1 MLTHLGNIS
10 LRDNVISS
18 KKGDNMNKEDLK
30 EVKTQDMA
38 EELLHEKADELLE
51 AEVELAE
58 KSIEETIAELETLR
72 VEKDKLYDQYMRAVA
87 ESQNIARRAEIDV
100 ANAHK
105 YALDK
110 FVKDLLPII
119 DAMELEMKA
128 VDENSSDELKRFR
141 EGSQLMYKMLL
152 STCEKYGVKQLN
164 PEGEKL
170 NPELHQAISIIPHEG
185 YETNQ
190 IITVA
195 QHGYLLNDRLIRP
208 AQVIVA
214 K

>member
-1 MLTHLGNIS
+1 MTKENLATQDTEDNIEEIVEAEEVTTE
-10 LRDNVISS
+10 DNVDDQSAEI
-18 KKGDNMNKEDLK
+18 EALK
-30 EVKTQDMA
+30 
-38 EELLHEKADELLE
+38 
-51 AEVELAE
+51 AE
-58 KSIEETIAELETLR
+58 KE
-72 VEKDKLYDQYMRAVA
+72 KLYDQYIRAVA
-87 ESQNIARRAEIDV
+87 EAQNVSRRAELDV
-100 ANAHK
+100 SNAHK

-119 DAMELEMKA
+119 DAMELEMRA
-128 VDENSSDELKRFR
+128 VDENSSEELKRFR

-152 STCEKYGVKQLN
+152 GVCEKYGVQQIN

-170 NPELHQAISIIPHEG
+170 NPEFHQAISMIPHDG

-195 QHGYLLNDRLIRP
+195 QNGYLLNDRLIRA

>member
-1 MLTHLGNIS
+1 MTKENLTETDAQ
-10 LRDNVISS
+10 DNLEDVIDAGAESS
-18 KKGDNMNKEDLK
+18 GDEAV
-30 EVKTQDMA
+30 EHV
-38 EELLHEKADELLE
+38 
-51 AEVELAE
+51 AEVDALKAE
-58 KSIEETIAELETLR
+58 K
-72 VEKDKLYDQYMRAVA
+72 EKIYDQYIRAVA
-87 ESQNIARRAEIDV
+87 EVQNVTRRAEIDV
-100 ANAHK
+100 AHAHK
-105 YALDK
+105 FALDK

-128 VDENSSDELKRFR
+128 VDENSSEELKRFR

-152 STCEKYGVKQLN
+152 GVCEKYGVKQIN

-170 NPELHQAISIIPHEG
+170 NPEYHQAISMIPHDG

-195 QHGYLLNDRLIRP
+195 QNGYLLNDRLIRA

-214 K
+214 Q

>member
-1 MLTHLGNIS
+1 MT
-10 LRDNVISS
+10 
-18 KKGDNMNKEDLK
+18 KENLIETETVENLEEIVDA
-30 EVKTQDMA
+30 DA
-38 EELLHEKADELLE
+38 EQEAEGVDVCV
-51 AEVELAE
+51 AEVEALKAE
-58 KSIEETIAELETLR
+58 KT
-72 VEKDKLYDQYMRAVA
+72 KLYDQYVRAVA
-87 ESQNIARRAEIDV
+87 ESQNAARRAEIDV

-152 STCEKYGVKQLN
+152 GVCEKYGVKQIS

-170 NPELHQAISIIPHEG
+170 NPELHQAISMIPHDG

-195 QHGYLLNDRLIRP
+195 QNGYLLNDRLIRA

>member
-1 MLTHLGNIS
+1 MT
-10 LRDNVISS
+10 
-18 KKGDNMNKEDLK
+18 KENLA
-30 EVKTQDMA
+30 TQDTEDNIEEIVEA
-38 EELLHEKADELLE
+38 EEVTTEENVDDQSAEIE
-51 AEVELAE
+51 ALKAE
-58 KSIEETIAELETLR
+58 KE
-72 VEKDKLYDQYMRAVA
+72 KLYDQYIRAVA
-87 ESQNIARRAEIDV
+87 EAQNVSRRAELDV
-100 ANAHK
+100 SNAHK

-119 DAMELEMKA
+119 DAMELEMRA
-128 VDENSSDELKRFR
+128 VDENSSEELKRFR

-152 STCEKYGVKQLN
+152 GVCEKYGVQQIN

-170 NPELHQAISIIPHEG
+170 NPEFHQAISMIPHEG

-195 QHGYLLNDRLIRP
+195 QNGYLLNDRLIRA

>member
-1 MLTHLGNIS
+1 MA
-10 LRDNVISS
+10 VYF
-18 KKGDNMNKEDLK
+18 KEHSPERGSRKMTK
-30 EVKTQDMA
+30 ENLATQDTEDNIEEIVEA
-38 EELLHEKADELLE
+38 EEVTTEENVDDQSAEIE
-51 AEVELAE
+51 ALKAE
-58 KSIEETIAELETLR
+58 KE
-72 VEKDKLYDQYMRAVA
+72 KLYDQYIRAVA
-87 ESQNIARRAEIDV
+87 EAQNVSRRAELDV
-100 ANAHK
+100 SNAHK

-119 DAMELEMKA
+119 DAMELEMRA
-128 VDENSSDELKRFR
+128 VDENSSEELKRFR

-152 STCEKYGVKQLN
+152 GVCEKYGVQQIN

-170 NPELHQAISIIPHEG
+170 NPEFHQAISMIPHEG

-195 QHGYLLNDRLIRP
+195 QNGYLLNDRLIRA

>member
-1 MLTHLGNIS
+1 MTKENLATQDTEDNIEEIVEAEEVTTE
-10 LRDNVISS
+10 DNVDDQSAEI
-18 KKGDNMNKEDLK
+18 EALK
-30 EVKTQDMA
+30 
-38 EELLHEKADELLE
+38 
-51 AEVELAE
+51 AE
-58 KSIEETIAELETLR
+58 KE
-72 VEKDKLYDQYMRAVA
+72 KLYDQYIRAVA
-87 ESQNIARRAEIDV
+87 EAQNVSRRAELDV
-100 ANAHK
+100 SNAHK

-119 DAMELEMKA
+119 DAMELEMRA
-128 VDENSSDELKRFR
+128 VDENSSEELKRFR

-152 STCEKYGVKQLN
+152 GVCEKYGVQQIN

-170 NPELHQAISIIPHEG
+170 NPEFHQAISMIPHEG

-195 QHGYLLNDRLIRP
+195 QNGYLLNDRLIRA

>member
-1 MLTHLGNIS
+1 MANDKKENLNDQEIHEQVEENVLDEAQELDGELNPADVEIQS
-10 LRDNVISS
+10 L
-18 KKGDNMNKEDLK
+18 K
-30 EVKTQDMA
+30 
-38 EELLHEKADELLE
+38 
-51 AEVELAE
+51 AE
-58 KSIEETIAELETLR
+58 KEQLYEQYIRAAAE
-72 VEKDKLYDQYMRAVA
+72 A
-87 ESQNIARRAEIDV
+87 QNIKRRAETDV

-128 VDENSSDELKRFR
+128 VDETSSEELKRFR
-141 EGSQLMYKMLL
+141 EGSQLMYKMFLGV
-152 STCEKYGVKQLN
+152 CEKYGVKQIN

-170 NPELHQAISIIPHEG
+170 NPEFHQAISMIPHDG

-195 QHGYLLNDRLIRP
+195 QNGYLLNDRLIRA

>member
-1 MLTHLGNIS
+1 MSKENLT
-10 LRDNVISS
+10 
-18 KKGDNMNKEDLK
+18 E
-30 EVKTQDMA
+30 TA
-38 EELLHEKADELLE
+38 EAVDAMIEE
-51 AEVELAE
+51 EVELAQEEIDSNLAEIEALKAE
-58 KSIEETIAELETLR
+58 KE
-72 VEKDKLYDQYMRAVA
+72 KLYDQYVRAAA
-87 ESQNIARRAEIDV
+87 EVQNITRRAEMDV

-152 STCEKYGVKQLN
+152 GVCEKYGVKQIN

-170 NPELHQAISIIPHEG
+170 NPELHQAISMIPHEG

-195 QHGYLLNDRLIRP
+195 QNGYMLNDRLIRA

>member
-1 MLTHLGNIS
+1 MTKENLTETEALENNEEVVETEV
-10 LRDNVISS
+10 L
-18 KKGDNMNKEDLK
+18 EDVEVDEHTAEIEALK
-30 EVKTQDMA
+30 
-38 EELLHEKADELLE
+38 
-51 AEVELAE
+51 AE
-58 KSIEETIAELETLR
+58 KT
-72 VEKDKLYDQYMRAVA
+72 KLYDQYVRAMA
-87 ESQNIARRAEIDV
+87 EAQNATRRAEIDV

-128 VDENSSDELKRFR
+128 VDENSSEELKRFR
-141 EGSQLMYKMLL
+141 EGSQLMYKMFLGV
-152 STCEKYGVKQLN
+152 CEKYGVKQIN

-170 NPELHQAISIIPHEG
+170 NPELHQAISMIPHEG

-195 QHGYLLNDRLIRP
+195 QNGYLLNDRLIRA

>member
-1 MLTHLGNIS
+1 MIEHSPERGSRKMT
-10 LRDNVISS
+10 
-18 KKGDNMNKEDLK
+18 KENLA
-30 EVKTQDMA
+30 TQDTEDNIEEIVEA
-38 EELLHEKADELLE
+38 EEVTTEENVDDQSAEIE
-51 AEVELAE
+51 ALKAE
-58 KSIEETIAELETLR
+58 KE
-72 VEKDKLYDQYMRAVA
+72 KLYDQYIRAVA
-87 ESQNIARRAEIDV
+87 EAQNVSRRAELDV
-100 ANAHK
+100 SNAHK

-119 DAMELEMKA
+119 DAMELEMRA
-128 VDENSSDELKRFR
+128 VDENSSEELKRFR

-152 STCEKYGVKQLN
+152 GVCEKYGVQQIN

-170 NPELHQAISIIPHEG
+170 NPEFHQAISMIPHEG

-195 QHGYLLNDRLIRP
+195 QNGYLLNDRLIRA

>member
-1 MLTHLGNIS
+1 MTNET
-10 LRDNVISS
+10 
-18 KKGDNMNKEDLK
+18 KENLK
-30 EVKTQDMA
+30 ESEIHENGEESILEETSVEGSDA
-38 EELLHEKADELLE
+38 EAEIEALE
-51 AEVELAE
+51 AE
-58 KSIEETIAELETLR
+58 KQ
-72 VEKDKLYDQYMRAVA
+72 KLYEQYIRAAA
-87 ESQNIARRAEIDV
+87 EAQNIKRRAEIDI

-128 VDENSSDELKRFR
+128 VEDTSSEELKRFR

-152 STCEKYGVKQLN
+152 GVCEKYGVKQIN

-170 NPELHQAISIIPHEG
+170 NPEFHQAISMIPHEG

-195 QHGYLLNDRLIRP
+195 QNGYLLNDRLIRA

>member
-1 MLTHLGNIS
+1 MTNET
-10 LRDNVISS
+10 
-18 KKGDNMNKEDLK
+18 KENLK
-30 EVKTQDMA
+30 ENEIHENGEASVLEEAPIEGSDA
-38 EELLHEKADELLE
+38 ETEIEALKEEKQ
-51 AEVELAE
+51 
-58 KSIEETIAELETLR
+58 
-72 VEKDKLYDQYMRAVA
+72 KLYEQYIRAAA
-87 ESQNIARRAEIDV
+87 EAQNIKRRAEIDI

-128 VDENSSDELKRFR
+128 VEDTSSEELKRFR
-141 EGSQLMYKMLL
+141 EGSQLMYKMFLGV
-152 STCEKYGVKQLN
+152 CEKYGVKQIN

-170 NPELHQAISIIPHEG
+170 NPEYHQAISMIPHDG

-195 QHGYLLNDRLIRP
+195 QNGYLLNDRLVRA

>member
-1 MLTHLGNIS
+1 MT
-10 LRDNVISS
+10 
-18 KKGDNMNKEDLK
+18 KENLA
-30 EVKTQDMA
+30 TQDT
-38 EELLHEKADELLE
+38 EEN
-51 AEVELAE
+51 
-58 KSIEETIAELETLR
+58 IEEILESEEVTTEESMNDQSAELEALK
-72 VEKDKLYDQYMRAVA
+72 VEKEKLYDQYIRAVA
-87 ESQNIARRAEIDV
+87 EAQNVSRRAELDV

-128 VDENSSDELKRFR
+128 VDENSSEELKRFR

-152 STCEKYGVKQLN
+152 GVCEKYGVQQIN

-170 NPELHQAISIIPHEG
+170 NPEFHQAISMIPHDG

-195 QHGYLLNDRLIRP
+195 QNGYLLNDRLIRA

>member
-1 MLTHLGNIS
+1 MT
-10 LRDNVISS
+10 
-18 KKGDNMNKEDLK
+18 KENLA
-30 EVKTQDMA
+30 TQDTEENIEEVVETESVVTEENVDDQIA
-38 EELLHEKADELLE
+38 EIE
-51 AEVELAE
+51 ALKAE
-58 KSIEETIAELETLR
+58 KE
-72 VEKDKLYDQYMRAVA
+72 KLYDQYIRAVA
-87 ESQNIARRAEIDV
+87 EAQNVSRRAEQDV
-100 ANAHK
+100 SNAHK

-128 VDENSSDELKRFR
+128 VDENSSEELKRFR

-152 STCEKYGVKQLN
+152 GVCEKYGVQQIN

-170 NPELHQAISIIPHEG
+170 NPEFHQAISMIPHDG

-195 QHGYLLNDRLIRP
+195 QNGYLLNDRLIRA

>member
-1 MLTHLGNIS
+1 MSKEHLTEN
-10 LRDNVISS
+10 
-18 KKGDNMNKEDLK
+18 EAQ
-30 EVKTQDMA
+30 EATQAKDI
-38 EELLHEKADELLE
+38 ADEMLE

-58 KSIEETIAELETLR
+58 EVIEETTSELEALKA
-72 VEKDKLYDQYMRAVA
+72 EKERLYDQYVRAIA
-87 ESQNIARRAEIDV
+87 ESQNVARRAEIDV

-110 FVKDLLPII
+110 FVRDLLPII

-152 STCEKYGVKQLN
+152 GVCEKYGVKQIN

-195 QHGYLLNDRLIRP
+195 QHGYLLNDRLIRA

>member
-1 MLTHLGNIS
+1 M
-10 LRDNVISS
+10 S
-18 KKGDNMNKEDLK
+18 KKQMTET
-30 EVKTQDMA
+30 EVQNV
-38 EELLHEKADELLE
+38 ADEMLE

-58 KSIEETIAELETLR
+58 ETIEETLSELE
-72 VEKDKLYDQYMRAVA
+72 VIKAEKEKLYDQYVRAVA

-128 VDENSSDELKRFR
+128 VDENSSEELKRFR

-152 STCEKYGVKQLN
+152 GACEKYGVKQLN

-185 YETNQ
+185 FETNQ

>member
-1 MLTHLGNIS
+1 MANDKKENLNDQEIHEQVEENVLDEAQELDGELNPADAEIQS
-10 LRDNVISS
+10 L
-18 KKGDNMNKEDLK
+18 K
-30 EVKTQDMA
+30 
-38 EELLHEKADELLE
+38 
-51 AEVELAE
+51 AE
-58 KSIEETIAELETLR
+58 KEQLYEQYIRAAAE
-72 VEKDKLYDQYMRAVA
+72 A
-87 ESQNIARRAEIDV
+87 QNIKRRAEIDV

-110 FVKDLLPII
+110 FVK
-119 DAMELEMKA
+119 
-128 VDENSSDELKRFR
+128 
-141 EGSQLMYKMLL
+141 EGSQLMYKMFLGV
-152 STCEKYGVKQLN
+152 CEKYGVKQIS

-170 NPELHQAISIIPHEG
+170 NPEFHQAISMIPHEG

-195 QHGYLLNDRLIRP
+195 QNGYLLNDRLIRA

>member
-1 MLTHLGNIS
+1 MTKEKLTETEAQENREEMI
-10 LRDNVISS
+10 V
-18 KKGDNMNKEDLK
+18 EDEIL
-30 EVKTQDMA
+30 EEAQDENA
-38 EELLHEKADELLE
+38 TDVADEIETLK
-51 AEVELAE
+51 AE
-58 KSIEETIAELETLR
+58 KEA
-72 VEKDKLYDQYMRAVA
+72 LYDQYIRAVA
-87 ESQNIARRAEIDV
+87 EAQNITRRAEIDV

-110 FVKDLLPII
+110 FVKDLLPVI

-128 VDENSSDELKRFR
+128 VDENSSEELKRFR

-152 STCEKYGVKQLN
+152 GVCEKYGVKQIR

-170 NPELHQAISIIPHEG
+170 NPELHQAISMIPHDG
-185 YETNQ
+185 YESNQ

-195 QHGYLLNDRLIRP
+195 QNGYLLNDRLIRA